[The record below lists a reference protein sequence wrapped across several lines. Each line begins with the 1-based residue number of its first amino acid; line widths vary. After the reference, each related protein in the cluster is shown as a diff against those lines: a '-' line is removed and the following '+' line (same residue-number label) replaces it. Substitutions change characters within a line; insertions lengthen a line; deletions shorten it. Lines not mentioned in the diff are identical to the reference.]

1 MGEISGRF
9 ENIVRTRIII
19 VRPHGPLFFGAIDW
33 LNETVEHLEGKDVL
47 IIRCKWLDELDLS
60 GAYAL
65 GDLIEA
71 ANRRGVAVLTAGM
84 SPRTRQVLADLN
96 ELSRLQEDYICEH
109 FNAALDMAMQIVE
122 KKILGDESQ
131 THKEPVLALS

>member
-9 ENIVRTRIII
+9 ESIVRDRILI

-71 ANRRGVAVLTAGM
+71 ANRRQVSVLTAGM
-84 SPRTRQVLADLN
+84 SPRTRQILADLN
-96 ELSRLQEDYICEH
+96 EISRLDKNHICAH
-109 FNAALDMAMQIVE
+109 FNEALEKAMQIVE
-122 KKILGDESQ
+122 RKSLETEPQ
-131 THKEPVLALS
+131 AHKEPALALG

>member
-1 MGEISGRF
+1 
-9 ENIVRTRIII
+9 
-19 VRPHGPLFFGAIDW
+19 
-33 LNETVEHLEGKDVL
+33 VEHLDDKDVL

-71 ANRRGVAVLTAGM
+71 ANCRGVAVLTTGM

-96 ELSRLQEDYICEH
+96 ELSKLKDDYICTH
-109 FNAALDMAMQIVE
+109 FNEALDIAMQIVE
-122 KKILGDESQ
+122 KKSVEVGLQ
-131 THKEPVLALS
+131 AHKEPVLTIR

>member
-1 MGEISGRF
+1 
-9 ENIVRTRIII
+9 
-19 VRPHGPLFFGAIDW
+19 
-33 LNETVEHLEGKDVL
+33 VEHLDGKDVL

-96 ELSRLQEDYICEH
+96 ELSRLQEDHICAH
-109 FNAALDMAMQIVE
+109 FNEVLDKAMQIVE
-122 KKILGDESQ
+122 KKALEAKPQSQ
-131 THKEPVLALS
+131 SAPVLVVD